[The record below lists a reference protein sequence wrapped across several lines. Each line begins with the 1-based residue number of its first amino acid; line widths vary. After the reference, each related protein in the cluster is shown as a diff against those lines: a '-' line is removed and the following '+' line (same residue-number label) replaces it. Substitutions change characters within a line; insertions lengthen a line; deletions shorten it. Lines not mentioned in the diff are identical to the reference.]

1 MAESKATLANWR
13 AAPHNRWAFHHVREI
28 VPSADIPS
36 DPRGI
41 RDRRNAIVVAQL
53 SSQALPVDVARIGLS
68 LRAVSQIRQLLAQR

>member
-36 DPRGI
+36 DPCGI
-41 RDRRNAIVVAQL
+41 RTPRL

-68 LRAVSQIRQLLAQR
+68 LRAVSQIRRLLAQR